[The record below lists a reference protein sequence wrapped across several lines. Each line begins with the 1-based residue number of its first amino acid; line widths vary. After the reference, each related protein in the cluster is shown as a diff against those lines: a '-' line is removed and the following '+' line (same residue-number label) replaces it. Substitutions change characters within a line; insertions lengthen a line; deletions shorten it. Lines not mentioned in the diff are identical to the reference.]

1 MSTTTSEQLGA
12 TPKRQTNTGLSTM
25 GVAVGST
32 TNATP
37 LLRQRCPPRGAPNPN
52 DKQVSA
58 EEGEPS
64 LQEGQ
69 DGQPHSDGGAEGEK
83 SGVDQ
88 TLADE
93 ESGDAAPSLPSRAVQ
108 GTPPEEEKLG
118 IVFDSGA
125 EVVPGASESAAP
137 GQPAVSPTGTLPS
150 APPTNEAEDGPQPS
164 PSEEHAPTPH
174 SSSTPSSS
182 VQHPDSSS
190 GDRQDDPADDGESRS
205 SLDSPASAGVGST
218 PTAARVSG
226 GVSGVDAREKT
237 TTPPPSPLR
246 YKVMT
251 GCNPDEVSEV
261 VEADAVAPP
270 RPPSACGLDPAMGV
284 RSEATR
290 VDSDANDARPSSA
303 SLRCGVV
310 TGCLSDE
317 VRGVVAADAVV
328 ASSRSPRACGGL
340 DSETG
345 VQSEVR
351 VGSEPKDSRPPSASP
366 RYRVV
371 TGCLSDEVRG
381 VAAADATVSSRPSN
395 AACGLDSAT
404 GVQSEAHTNS
414 NGSDNSSSQA
424 STGVPGEQAALCSP
438 LMCSPH
444 ALGAAVS
451 SNEGGTVELED
462 ASLAEPSP
470 EAEPISEGGP
480 DSNVNDSRQRHS
492 TEERENSR
500 IEQTQAGENGDV
512 VHSLVPPMPQATP
525 QQDLSDSIDP
535 EVELEPEPSPKNAE
549 DSPPRSPTETLDDDR
564 RSSRLHP
571 GEPNG
576 VGICQKEN
584 LETDAALSTKM
595 GERIDQGANSSSP
608 PSPASLLRRAVV
620 THYLADKFRDTV
632 VADMAISAS
641 ASMTGDLNLGLVGDV
656 RKDQTIQSAV
666 PPGCVPG
673 TVPAAAAA
681 AATKTAANDTESSA
695 ASADGG
701 DVSLA
706 ADPPLAKPAEVDQ
719 VPAGQIEPCSPDEK
733 KEDCCEAQAEESG
746 VDGDGDGNK
755 EGSADAEQQAETPTP
770 TIGLEETKLPG
781 AEPGNSPGSNHTPEN
796 IEPLASAAE
805 VLSFSREA
813 EVQKKGLEAGAAE
826 ARADAVAWLAGVG
839 GKAKSAQVKAS
850 EDRAGAV
857 AWLAEVGGKAKSTQ
871 AKASQDRAGAVVW
884 LAEFGGRA
892 KSVQAKASEDRDG
905 AVVWLAEVG
914 DRAKCTQAKASE
926 DRAGAVAWLHSVGGK
941 ETRVQGARFDA
952 SAWLRE
958 TGERAVS
965 LQDRA
970 EAARVDAVEWLKTKG
985 ATELQRREP
994 TELPPTASQQQL
1006 DGDGV
1011 DQGTRTAEAKPSDED
1026 AVEPSSHRSQDST
1039 SGDRERGSTPPP
1051 EQQTSEPSA
1060 IDVARE
1066 AGRAVCLEDT
1076 VRSETDKEVAPPCQA
1091 ELQRIEDEL
1100 VPTTHPLPCQGA
1112 KTSVVGDADV
1122 APPADE
1128 SPLDGRLAP
1137 PLCLEAAATAPL
1149 PHDDPVARTTDKGPQ
1164 ESSQMLRVAV
1174 VGETDWA
1181 RVSLSRTPPFD
1192 ALNSPSIALRWE
1204 PAGGQKTRPL
1214 PPPGVE
1220 GFDSTGSPATI
1231 ADKALPVEGSA
1242 MASTAAAA
1250 GGAVNGCPAAA
1261 AVPSNNGGSEWVEF
1275 FAPPHRMAP
1284 TGDAYGVESVCSAE
1298 ASASTTARMI
1308 STGST
1313 LPSYGSGE
1321 TGGGV
1326 RIPRRDD
1333 DPSGTINEGGGHPEG
1348 GGGDG
1353 HGGQGAEMWTPPPKD
1368 PRGKRDCK
1376 RWSKAAERSR
1386 RYTRRWES
1394 FLSRVHRYFDSEV
1407 SWSV

>member
-1 MSTTTSEQLGA
+1 MGA
-12 TPKRQTNTGLSTM
+12 
-25 GVAVGST
+25 ADGST

-37 LLRQRCPPRGAPNPN
+37 LLRQRCQPRGAPHPIA
-52 DKQVSA
+52 KQVSA
-58 EEGEPS
+58 NAGEPS
-64 LQEGQ
+64 VQDGQ
-69 DGQPHSDGGAEGEK
+69 DGQPLSNGGAEGEK
-83 SGVDQ
+83 SGVDH
-88 TLADE
+88 TLADK
-93 ESGDAAPSLPSRAVQ
+93 ESGDAAPSPPSRAAQ

-118 IVFDSGA
+118 IVTDSGA
-125 EVVPGASESAAP
+125 EVVPDASESAAP
-137 GQPAVSPTGTLPS
+137 GQPTLSPTGTLPS
-150 APPTNEAEDGPQPS
+150 TPPTNEAEDEPQPA

-174 SSSTPSSS
+174 PSLTPSSS
-182 VQHPDSSS
+182 VQNPDSSS
-190 GDRQDDPADDGESRS
+190 SARQDDPADDGESRS
-205 SLDSPASAGVGST
+205 SLDSPASAGEEST
-218 PTAARVSG
+218 PTEARISG
-226 GVSGVDAREKT
+226 GDTREKA

-251 GCNPDEVSEV
+251 GCNPDEVSEL
-261 VEADAVAPP
+261 VEADVVASS
-270 RPPSACGLDPAMGV
+270 RPPSACGPEPATDV

-317 VRGVVAADAVV
+317 VRGVVAADAMV
-328 ASSRSPRACGGL
+328 ASSRSPRACGL

-351 VGSEPKDSRPPSASP
+351 VGSEPKGSRPPSASP

-381 VAAADATVSSRPSN
+381 GAAAADAIVSSRPSS

-404 GVQSEAHTNS
+404 GVQSEAQIN
-414 NGSDNSSSQA
+414 NYGSGNASSQGT
-424 STGVPGEQAALCSP
+424 TGVPGEQAALCAP
-438 LMCSPH
+438 LLCGPH
-444 ALGAAVS
+444 ALGTAANI
-451 SNEGGTVELED
+451 NEGGTVEPED

-470 EAEPISEGGP
+470 EAERTSEGGP

-492 TEERENSR
+492 AEKRDTNR
-500 IEQTQAGENGDV
+500 IEQTQAGESGDV
-512 VHSLVPPMPQATP
+512 VHSLAPPMPQATP
-525 QQDLSDSIDP
+525 QQDLSDSVDP
-535 EVELEPEPSPKNAE
+535 EVDLEPEPCPKTAE
-549 DSPPRSPTETLDDDR
+549 DSPPRSPTETLDHV
-564 RSSRLHP
+564 SSSGRHHP
-571 GEPNG
+571 DEPNG
-576 VGICQKEN
+576 VDIRQREN

-595 GERIDQGANSSSP
+595 GEGIDQGAYSSSP

-620 THYLADKFRDTV
+620 AHYLADKFRDTV
-632 VADMAISAS
+632 VADLAFSAS
-641 ASMTGDLNLGLVGDV
+641 ASMTGDLNLGGLVGDA

-681 AATKTAANDTESSA
+681 AAATKTAANDAESSA
-695 ASADGG
+695 ASDDGG
-701 DVSLA
+701 DVSIA

-719 VPAGQIEPCSPDEK
+719 VPAGQIGPCSPDEK
-733 KEDCCEAQAEESG
+733 QEDCCETQAEESG
-746 VDGDGDGNK
+746 LDGDGDK
-755 EGSADAEQQAETPTP
+755 EGSTDAEHQPETSTP
-770 TIGLEETKLPG
+770 AIGLEETKLPS
-781 AEPGNSPGSNHTPEN
+781 AERGNAPGSNHTPEN

-805 VLSFSREA
+805 VLSCSREA

-839 GKAKSAQVKAS
+839 GKAKSTQAKAS

-871 AKASQDRAGAVVW
+871 AKASQDRVEAVVW

-914 DRAKCTQAKASE
+914 GRAKSTQAKASE
-926 DRAGAVAWLHSVGGK
+926 DRAGAVAWLHNVGGK

-958 TGERAVS
+958 TGERAVY

-985 ATELQRREP
+985 ATELQRPKP
-994 TELPPTASQQQL
+994 TERPPTASQQQL

-1011 DQGTRTAEAKPSDED
+1011 DHGTRTAEATPSDKD

-1039 SGDRERGSTPPP
+1039 SGDHERGSTPPP

-1066 AGRAVCLEDT
+1066 AGQAICLDST
-1076 VRSETDKEVAPPCQA
+1076 VRSETEKEASPPCQE
-1091 ELQRIEDEL
+1091 ELQPIEDDL
-1100 VPTTHPLPCQGA
+1100 VATTHPLPCQSA

-1122 APPADE
+1122 EPPADE
-1128 SPLDGRLAP
+1128 SPLDERLAP
-1137 PLCLEAAATAPL
+1137 PPCLEVAATARL
-1149 PHDDPVARTTDKGPQ
+1149 LHEGPVAPTTEPGPQ
-1164 ESSQMLRVAV
+1164 EPSQMLAV
-1174 VGETDWA
+1174 VGENDWA

-1192 ALNSPSIALRWE
+1192 ALNSPSIARRWE
-1204 PAGGQKTRPL
+1204 PAGGLKARPL
-1214 PPPGVE
+1214 PPPGGVE
-1220 GFDSTGSPATI
+1220 GFESTASPATI

-1250 GGAVNGCPAAA
+1250 SGAVNGCPAAA
-1261 AVPSNNGGSEWVEF
+1261 AAVPSDNGGSEWVEF

-1284 TGDAYGVESVCSAE
+1284 TGDAYGAESAYSAE
-1298 ASASTTARMI
+1298 ASASTTARRI

-1321 TGGGV
+1321 TGGGF

-1333 DPSGTINEGGGHPEG
+1333 DPSRTINEGGGRPEG
-1348 GGGDG
+1348 GGRAGCE
-1353 HGGQGAEMWTPPPKD
+1353 GQGADMWTPPPKD

-1407 SWSV
+1407 SLSV